1 MTLQAILLS
10 TTFLIELVV
19 VGCYIIGASATIFGF
34 YDIKH
39 LKWTGDLKV
48 MITAL
53 LTTSAILVTCAILLH
68 STIQG
73 NIMLAT
79 YVFLAASAYFY
90 IQLKN
95 PSLSHEIR
103 KQKTIRQLLTK
114 KK

>member
-1 MTLQAILLS
+1 MTLQALLLS

-53 LTTSAILVTCAILLH
+53 LTTSAILITCAILLH
-68 STIQG
+68 SNIQG
-73 NIMLAT
+73 NIMIAT
-79 YVFLAASAYFY
+79 YLFLIASAYFAL
-90 IQLKN
+90 QLKN
-95 PSLSHEIR
+95 PSLTHEPR
-103 KQKTIRQLLTK
+103 KQKTIQQLLQK
-114 KK
+114 K